1 MPLQQGAVFETGGDD
16 CEAAGDGRGHV
27 EAAAGTLAAAIVS
40 VTDEIGRHMHEA
52 DGVGLCKSL
61 GGAERMVK
69 QRIAEETAG
78 IGGGADGHAE
88 SGQPSHDALDRQR
101 AG

>member
-40 VTDEIGRHMHEA
+40 VTAGN
-52 DGVGLCKSL
+52 G
-61 GGAERMVK
+61 
-69 QRIAEETAG
+69 IAAAQVFEK
-78 IGGGADGHAE
+78 
-88 SGQPSHDALDRQR
+88 
-101 AG
+101 